1 MCLIEPQREQNQLA
15 RLALTL
21 CRMQGK
27 GLTMLPD
34 IGNVSRR
41 RPRRRLAR
49 QEVR

>member
-1 MCLIEPQREQNQLA
+1 MERIEIQRVQKLLA

-41 RPRRRLAR
+41 RLAR